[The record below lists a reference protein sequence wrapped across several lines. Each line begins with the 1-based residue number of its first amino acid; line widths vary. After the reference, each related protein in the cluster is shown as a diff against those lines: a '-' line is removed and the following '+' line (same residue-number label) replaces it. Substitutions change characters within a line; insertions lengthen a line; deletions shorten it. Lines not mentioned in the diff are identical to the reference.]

1 MVAPKGIT
9 EKMKNLARKIWNIIA
24 GLLTIIVFACTSGC
38 TALPYNPADMTA
50 EQLTA
55 AAKDKNASV
64 VCAIGNTPYG
74 RAVIV
79 TVNLDQKVI
88 VQGTVTVDDTCKTTI
103 TNAPVTK

>member
-1 MVAPKGIT
+1 
-9 EKMKNLARKIWNIIA
+9 MKLLLKKIWHVIA
-24 GLLTIIVFACTSGC
+24 MLITIAIFALVGGC
-38 TALPYNPADMTA
+38 MSLPYNPADMSA

-64 VCAIGNTPYG
+64 VCAIGNSPYG

-103 TNAPVTK
+103 TNAPVPK